1 MSKIKAKKEKHL
13 GICANNRITR
23 IKKKILKEVRRQKN
37 DLTYRVAKIRIKP
50 KFFLEIMQAR
60 REQHEIKVLRDTSTK
75 LQYCTWQN
83 YSSKLKDKD
92 FFRQRKIEAI
102 FRGAGGSGQSRL
114 PTPLLHGLASTSRGH
129 AEPHLPTVPC
139 GGRMFN
145 LKDLGVNCEQLLQ
158 TYKEITILKTLIC
171 SREQTTNRDLQ

>member
-60 REQHEIKVLRDTSTK
+60 REQREIKVLRDTSTK

-102 FRGAGGSGQSRL
+102 FYQLTCLIINVQRHILEEKLYVTKVIYIKKRR
-114 PTPLLHGLASTSRGH
+114 PL
-129 AEPHLPTVPC
+129 E
-139 GGRMFN
+139 
-145 LKDLGVNCEQLLQ
+145 
-158 TYKEITILKTLIC
+158 KE
-171 SREQTTNRDLQ
+171 

>member
-13 GICANNRITR
+13 GICTNNRITR

-37 DLTYRVAKIRIKP
+37 DLTYGVAKIRIKP

-60 REQHEIKVLRDTSTK
+60 REWCEIKVLRDTSTK

-92 FFRQRKIEAI
+92 FF
-102 FRGAGGSGQSRL
+102 
-114 PTPLLHGLASTSRGH
+114 
-129 AEPHLPTVPC
+129 
-139 GGRMFN
+139 
-145 LKDLGVNCEQLLQ
+145 
-158 TYKEITILKTLIC
+158 
-171 SREQTTNRDLQ
+171 